1 MNKEKIQ
8 KKIKIKAVIVFAVA
22 FILINSIAHTRMLN
36 QKNEEKLKAS
46 YTAESTVRHIE
57 SQLSQY
63 LVKSNILK
71 KMIESGEEVND
82 ENFAKWAKYL
92 QDDQGVLK
100 AVELA
105 PNGVVSQIY
114 PLKGN
119 ERAMGLNMLKHPNR
133 KLEASLTRNSG
144 EYTIAGPF
152 ELTPGGIGALL
163 FEPIYTTDRNGD
175 ETFWGF
181 AILVLDWEKFI
192 KDVGLDELEN
202 TSYHY
207 QIWKKDMQTGEHISI
222 AQCKEPINKDTLEVK
237 CDVPNDTWYV
247 DIAPKNGWISRFQLW
262 IDSLIC
268 MMLAILLTVVYWQMA
283 MRRYHEVVYTDE
295 IMRSE
300 REARS
305 ANEAKTRFLFNM
317 SHDIRT
323 PMNAI
328 IGFADLIKKNMND
341 PDKVRDY
348 IEKIQSSSTLLL
360 SIINHVLE
368 MARIES
374 GEVTLSEQVG
384 NIQELVTSIETVFE
398 PTIQKKKL
406 ICSYEANVE
415 HEYVICD
422 ETKVREIFLNIIG
435 NAVKYTEQGGNI
447 RVSVTE
453 FPDHEQKIA
462 TYRIVVK
469 DNGSG
474 MSEEYLPHIFETFSR
489 EHSST
494 EVRVEGTGLG
504 LPIVKSF
511 LDLMGGTIQ
520 VESRPGEGTQMT
532 IEVSFPIADEKQI
545 REHQGQKKHRVMKNW
560 KNKRILL
567 AEDNDLNAEIV
578 TTLLQENEFIVER
591 VADGEPC
598 VNMVKCMPSDYY
610 RVILMDIQMPHMDG
624 YQATQA
630 IRKLDGARSQIPI
643 IALTANAFE
652 EDRQKA
658 FACGMNAHVVK
669 PIDMEQLLDA
679 LDTFTV

>member
-1 MNKEKIQ
+1 M
-8 KKIKIKAVIVFAVA
+8 
-22 FILINSIAHTRMLN
+22 
-36 QKNEEKLKAS
+36 
-46 YTAESTVRHIE
+46 
-57 SQLSQY
+57 
-63 LVKSNILK
+63 
-71 KMIESGEEVND
+71 
-82 ENFAKWAKYL
+82 
-92 QDDQGVLK
+92 
-100 AVELA
+100 
-105 PNGVVSQIY
+105 
-114 PLKGN
+114 
-119 ERAMGLNMLKHPNR
+119 
-133 KLEASLTRNSG
+133 
-144 EYTIAGPF
+144 
-152 ELTPGGIGALL
+152 
-163 FEPIYTTDRNGD
+163 
-175 ETFWGF
+175 
-181 AILVLDWEKFI
+181 
-192 KDVGLDELEN
+192 
-202 TSYHY
+202 
-207 QIWKKDMQTGEHISI
+207 
-222 AQCKEPINKDTLEVK
+222 
-237 CDVPNDTWYV
+237 PNDTWYV

-268 MMLAILLTVVYWQMA
+268 MMLSILLTVVYWQMA
-283 MRRYHEVVYTDE
+283 MRRYREVVYTDE

-545 REHQGQKKHRVMKNW
+545 REHQGQKKHRVMQNW

>member
-92 QDDQGVLK
+92 QDDQGILK

-133 KLEASLTRNSG
+133 KLEASLARNSG

-181 AILVLDWEKFI
+181 AILVFDWEKFI

-207 QIWKKDMQTGEHISI
+207 QIWKKDMQTGEYISI
-222 AQCKEPINKDTLEVK
+222 AQCKEPINKDTLEVE

-262 IDSLIC
+262 IDSLIY

-283 MRRYHEVVYTDE
+283 MRRYREVVYTDE

-545 REHQGQKKHRVMKNW
+545 REHQGQKKHRVMQNW

-598 VNMVKCMPSDYY
+598 VNMVKRMPSDYY

-624 YQATQA
+624 YQATQV

>member
-133 KLEASLTRNSG
+133 KLEASLARNSG

-163 FEPIYTTDRNGD
+163 FEPIYKTDRNGD

-181 AILVLDWEKFI
+181 AILVFDWEKFI

-207 QIWKKDMQTGEHISI
+207 QIWKKDMQTGEYISI
-222 AQCKEPINKDTLEVK
+222 AQCKEPINKDTLEVE

-262 IDSLIC
+262 IDSLIY

-283 MRRYHEVVYTDE
+283 MRRYREVVYTDE

-545 REHQGQKKHRVMKNW
+545 REHQGQKKHRVMQNW

-598 VNMVKCMPSDYY
+598 VNMVKRMPCDYY

>member
-46 YTAESTVRHIE
+46 YTAESAVRHIE

-63 LVKSNILK
+63 LVKANILK

-133 KLEASLTRNSG
+133 KLEASLARNSG

-181 AILVLDWEKFI
+181 AILVFDWEKFI

-207 QIWKKDMQTGEHISI
+207 QIWKKDMQTGEYISI
-222 AQCKEPINKDTLEVK
+222 AQCKEPINKDTLEVE

-262 IDSLIC
+262 IDSLIY

-283 MRRYHEVVYTDE
+283 MRRYREVVYTDE

-532 IEVSFPIADEKQI
+532 IEVSFPIADEQQI
-545 REHQGQKKHRVMKNW
+545 REHQGQKKHRVMQNW

>member
-222 AQCKEPINKDTLEVK
+222 AQCKEPINKDTLEVE

-283 MRRYHEVVYTDE
+283 MRRYREVVYTDE

-469 DNGSG
+469 DHGSG
-474 MSEEYLPHIFETFSR
+474 MSEEYLPHICETFSR
-489 EHSST
+489 GHSST

-545 REHQGQKKHRVMKNW
+545 REHQGQKKHRVMQNW

>member
-1 MNKEKIQ
+1 MKAEKWKTGKKIEAILIFLTVMLLGSVLGGLLNSNQ
-8 KKIKIKAVIVFAVA
+8 KK
-22 FILINSIAHTRMLN
+22 
-36 QKNEEKLKAS
+36 EEQLRAG
-46 YTAESTVRHIE
+46 YTAESAIAQIK
-57 SQLSQY
+57 SQLNRY
-63 LVKSNILK
+63 LTQSELIKRIV
-71 KMIESGEEVND
+71 ETGREVTD
-82 ENFAKWAKYL
+82 
-92 QDDQGVLK
+92 
-100 AVELA
+100 
-105 PNGVVSQIY
+105 
-114 PLKGN
+114 
-119 ERAMGLNMLKHPNR
+119 
-133 KLEASLTRNSG
+133 

-152 ELTPGGIGALL
+152 ELVQGGTGVLL
-163 FEPIYTTDRNGD
+163 FDPIYTSSTEG
-175 ETFWGF
+175 EEQFWGF
-181 AILVLDWEKFI
+181 SVLVLNWEKFLNE
-192 KDVGLDELEN
+192 VELNKLE
-202 TSYHY
+202 SAGY
-207 QIWKKDMQTGEHISI
+207 QYRIWKKEDETVDGTVVLAESTESVPED
-222 AQCKEPINKDTLEVK
+222 CLEVA
-237 CDVPNDTWYV
+237 CEVPNDTWYV
-247 DIAPKNGWISRFQLW
+247 DITPKQGWVSTEQTI
-262 IDSLIC
+262 
-268 MMLAILLTVVYWQMA
+268 AIVSLTVLLGMVTMAGYWQLQIH
-283 MRRYHEVVYTDE
+283 RRREKLHAEE
-295 IMRSE
+295 LERSAAK
-300 REARS
+300 ARA

-328 IGFADLIKKNMND
+328 IGFSNLLEEHLDD
-341 PDKVRDY
+341 REKVTDY
-348 IEKIQSSSTLLL
+348 IEKIKSSSSFLL
-360 SIINHVLE
+360 SLINHVLE

-545 REHQGQKKHRVMKNW
+545 REHQGQKKHRVMQNW

-598 VNMVKCMPSDYY
+598 VNMVKRMPSDYY

-658 FACGMNAHVVK
+658 FACGMNEHVVK

>member
-8 KKIKIKAVIVFAVA
+8 KKIKIKAVIVFAFA

-133 KLEASLTRNSG
+133 KLEASLARNSG

-181 AILVLDWEKFI
+181 AILVFDWEKFI

-207 QIWKKDMQTGEHISI
+207 QIWKKDMQTGEYISI
-222 AQCKEPINKDTLEVK
+222 AQCKEPINKDTLEVE

-283 MRRYHEVVYTDE
+283 MRRYREVVYTDE

-398 PTIQKKKL
+398 PTI
-406 ICSYEANVE
+406 
-415 HEYVICD
+415 
-422 ETKVREIFLNIIG
+422 
-435 NAVKYTEQGGNI
+435 
-447 RVSVTE
+447 
-453 FPDHEQKIA
+453 
-462 TYRIVVK
+462 
-469 DNGSG
+469 
-474 MSEEYLPHIFETFSR
+474 
-489 EHSST
+489 
-494 EVRVEGTGLG
+494 
-504 LPIVKSF
+504 
-511 LDLMGGTIQ
+511 
-520 VESRPGEGTQMT
+520 
-532 IEVSFPIADEKQI
+532 
-545 REHQGQKKHRVMKNW
+545 
-560 KNKRILL
+560 
-567 AEDNDLNAEIV
+567 
-578 TTLLQENEFIVER
+578 
-591 VADGEPC
+591 
-598 VNMVKCMPSDYY
+598 
-610 RVILMDIQMPHMDG
+610 
-624 YQATQA
+624 
-630 IRKLDGARSQIPI
+630 
-643 IALTANAFE
+643 
-652 EDRQKA
+652 
-658 FACGMNAHVVK
+658 
-669 PIDMEQLLDA
+669 
-679 LDTFTV
+679 